1 MDFYK
6 VPIGFGMALA
16 QNEAA
21 MIRYAH
27 LDEQQK
33 QDVLNKAH
41 NVRSEQEMYTLVAN
55 LANGWEQ

>member
-1 MDFYK
+1 MDFQK

-21 MIRYAH
+21 MLRYSA
-27 LDEQQK
+27 LPEQQK
-33 QDVLNKAH
+33 KRILDQAH

-55 LANGWEQ
+55 LANGAM